1 MPQAIAPILPLPIG
15 VAAQI
20 KSSAAITS
28 LCGVVIGLV
37 ENSLDA
43 GAKKIEAN
51 VDFRRGTCIVEDDG
65 HGISPSEFS
74 HYGGLGKPHRTLCS
88 LTMYH

>member
-1 MPQAIAPILPLPIG
+1 MLQAIAPILPLPVD

-28 LCGVVIGLV
+28 LGGVVIGLV

-43 GAKKIEAN
+43 GATKIEAN
-51 VDFRRGTCIVEDDG
+51 VDFRRGACIVEDDG

-74 HYGGLGKPHRTLCS
+74 DCGGLGKPYR
-88 LTMYH
+88 M